1 MNHVELFAGCG
12 GLCLGL
18 TKAGFDLTLAN
29 ELSPMA
35 SETFAYNFFGED
47 LEAHPEKSGRTLW
60 ISSNYDRGAMQKRLR
75 EDPRTYPEDQANSDL
90 LPDGSNLGGSL
101 VVGNILT
108 FNHWLAEHPDAL
120 KALKGAFKGEEV
132 DLVSGG
138 PPCQSFSLAGLREKN
153 NEKNSLP
160 WAFAKF
166 VELVRPKSVI
176 LENVTGILRPFT
188 ENGVKYHA
196 WFEVARTFVMR
207 GYVPLT
213 LHVNAKYVGVAQNR
227 PRFIL
232 FALRNDVYAKLRST
246 FNAAEK
252 ELFASSEKLVA
263 SIGNNKPTSHEDL
276 TVWDLN
282 TNDEKTWRLYRESF
296 LAPLAERNA
305 HFVSVREAIGDLEVE
320 RASRPSLFV
329 RSLNKGFDPF
339 LANVKAEDHTNR
351 LIVNQPRVM
360 RRFRIY
366 QVMAKETMPKTVSM
380 QLSAFIAG
388 KRDHLT
394 DDAWEALRDE
404 DFLLEDG
411 RFGRFA
417 NLQKFE
423 AYLRKHLTKK
433 QTQRALIADQPAPAA
448 LSIPDDACH
457 YRELRTLSARE
468 MARIQS
474 FPDGFKFRSK
484 MTTGGSNRKFEVPI
498 YTQIG
503 NAVPVML
510 GEALGKAVKTMLER
524 LPK

>member
-47 LEAHPEKSGRTLW
+47 LATHPEKAYRTLW
-60 ISSNYDRGAMQKRLR
+60 ISSNYARDAMQKRLR
-75 EDPRTYPEDQANSDL
+75 EDPRTYPEDLTNTDL
-90 LPDGSNLGGSL
+90 QPDGTNLRASL
-101 VVGNILT
+101 VVGNILA
-108 FNHWLAEHPDAL
+108 FNRWLEEHPIAL
-120 KALKGAFKGEEV
+120 QGLKKAFTGEEV

-138 PPCQSFSLAGLREKN
+138 PPCQSFSLAGLREKD

-166 VELVRPKSVI
+166 VELVRPKSVL

-188 ENGVKYHA
+188 ENGTKYHA
-196 WFEVARTFVMR
+196 WFEVAKTFAMR
-207 GYVPLT
+207 GYIPLT

-232 FALRNDVYAKLRST
+232 FALREDVFKALKPT
-246 FNAAEK
+246 FNSSEA
-252 ELFASSEKLVA
+252 ELFASAEKLVDMLRNGI
-263 SIGNNKPTSHEDL
+263 SLSHKDL

-282 TNDEKTWRLYRESF
+282 TNDEKTWNLFSGSF
-296 LAPLAERNA
+296 LAPLAQRRCDY
-305 HFVSVREAIGDLEVE
+305 VSVREAIGDLEVE
-320 RASRPSLFV
+320 GATRPSVFV
-329 RSLNKGFDPF
+329 RSLNRTYNPY
-339 LANVKAEDHTNR
+339 LAFARSHDQTNR
-351 LIVNQPRVM
+351 LIDNQPRVC

-366 QVMAKETMPKTVSM
+366 QVMAKESVPQTVRVQMSN
-380 QLSAFIAG
+380 FIAG

-394 DDAWEALRDE
+394 QETWETLRFE
-404 DFLLEDG
+404 EFLLENG
-411 RFGRFA
+411 SFGRFA
-417 NLQKFE
+417 TKADFE
-423 AYLRKHLTKK
+423 AFLREHLTKK
-433 QTQRALIADQPAPAA
+433 QTQRALISDQPAPAA

-484 MTTGGSNRKFEVPI
+484 MTTGGSNRRFEVPI

-510 GEALGKAVKTMLER
+510 GAALGEAVKTMLGR
-524 LPK
+524 LTK